1 MANKF
6 KRKSFLGQNIFDDVP
21 VDVGEAHVS
30 RRKAKGTFG
39 VVDAKKVK
47 HGGMKVVDLH
57 LVFDGFVSPFVGR
70 TVGDSGVYATAR
82 EPGGEAEGVV
92 VAAVSSLSEGRS
104 PEFAGPDDEGF
115 LEETEFFQV
124 GEEGRN
130 GLINCFAVFV
140 VTIDKV
146 AVLVPAITVSAGAG
160 QFDEANPAL
169 NKAASKKALLAESF
183 GLIKVGL

>member
-47 HGGMKVVDLH
+47 HGGVKVVDLH

-92 VAAVSSLSEGRS
+92 VAAVSSLSERGT

-115 LEETEFFQV
+115 LEEAEFFQV
-124 GEEGRN
+124 GDKSRDR
-130 GLINCFAVFV
+130 LIDRFTVFV

-146 AVLVPAITVSAGAG
+146 AVLVPAITVSAGAR
-160 QFDEANPAL
+160 QFDEANPSL
-169 NKAASKKALLAESF
+169 DEAASKKALLAEGF
-183 GLIKVGL
+183 GLIKIGL